1 MIERDLL
8 SQELLV
14 SDLEVV
20 GLRLVEGVNLGHHGV
35 AEGVSPVAATR
46 NKLLLELG
54 MSMLWQLKNLAH
66 FSPFNI
72 EPLFGLLNDPAYP
85 RHKMIKS
92 TVQIQMQLINFSV
105 KARLDGNSVLKNSM
119 V

>member
-1 MIERDLL
+1 M
-8 SQELLV
+8 

-54 MSMLWQLKNLAH
+54 MSTLWQLKNLAH
-66 FSPFNI
+66 FPPFNI
-72 EPLFGLLNDPAYP
+72 EPVFGLLNDLAYP
-85 RHKMIKS
+85 SHQMIKS
-92 TVQIQMQLINFSV
+92 TVQIQMQLMLHLSYHGAHPDPKLYRITVVWQAES
-105 KARLDGNSVLKNSM
+105 
-119 V
+119 

>member
-54 MSMLWQLKNLAH
+54 MSTLWQLKNL
-66 FSPFNI
+66 
-72 EPLFGLLNDPAYP
+72 LLILNPCLV
-85 RHKMIKS
+85 S
-92 TVQIQMQLINFSV
+92 
-105 KARLDGNSVLKNSM
+105 
-119 V
+119 